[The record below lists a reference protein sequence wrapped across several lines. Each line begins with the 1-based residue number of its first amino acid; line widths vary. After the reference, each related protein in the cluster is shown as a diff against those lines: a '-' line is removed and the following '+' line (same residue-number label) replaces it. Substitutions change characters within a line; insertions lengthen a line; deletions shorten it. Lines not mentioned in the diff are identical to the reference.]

1 MSSPKPRSQFTQLFT
16 QAVQSI
22 QSKVNFSALVL
33 QKGAKVPE
41 LKIKDNANHGSET
54 YPLLGDRYTI
64 GRSSKSCDIAIRNPV
79 VSQLHC
85 SIKRDR
91 QNPKAFIIKDEGSTN
106 GIYKGKR
113 RLKNARL
120 HNGDIIT
127 LGPPELATGVRIEY
141 YYPLAYWFKYV
152 RYFLYGT
159 GGFVGLVALSIWFQ
173 WKDIPVKPLPSG
185 INGPVVVYA
194 GDSKTQLN
202 PIPNRTH
209 RELRNL
215 KDFSAYLPKAVIA
228 SEDSRF
234 YWHFGVDPYGV
245 ARAVFINFRK
255 GELTQGASTLT
266 QQLARSLFSQVGR
279 QDTAGRKFREAIV
292 ALKLETTYS
301 KNEILKAYLNRVYL
315 GIGSYGFED
324 AAQFYFDKSAANLN
338 LSEAATLVAILPAPN
353 SYNPVR
359 NYDTAVQLRNR
370 VINRMA
376 AMGMISHEQ
385 ANKAR
390 RSRIEVSPKARK
402 ALSSAI
408 APYFYSYVFDELKD
422 LLGEDLAK
430 EGNFIVETGL
440 DVNLQKKANTTL
452 RTNVVS
458 NGGRFGYS
466 QGAIVTLDGRSGAI
480 VALTGGIDY
489 GKSQFNRATQAS
501 RQPGSTFKIFAY
513 TAAIEAGIAPEKKYS
528 CDPLIWEGQKYEGC
542 ERSSGNIDMY
552 RGLAQSENVVALRV
566 AQDIG
571 LDRVVEMAQR
581 MGVRSKLTLSP
592 GLVLGESEA
601 KVVEMTGAYATFANR
616 GMWNRPHAINR
627 ILDGNDCQ
635 DNRHLESCRVI
646 YAFKDDAISHNQ
658 SAISD
663 RIANKMTEMM
673 KNVVTDG
680 TGKAANIGTTV
691 AGKTGT
697 TDSNVDLW
705 FIGYLSDRSLVTGV
719 WLGNDNNKPTWGSS
733 AQAASL
739 WGKYMKQVVDVP

>member
-41 LKIKDNANHGSET
+41 LKIKDNSNHGSDT
-54 YPLLGDRYTI
+54 YPLLGDQYTI
-64 GRSSKSCDIAIRNPV
+64 GRSSKSCDIAIRNAV
-79 VSQLHC
+79 VSQIHC

-91 QNPKAFIIKDEGSTN
+91 KNPKAFIIKDEGSTN

-113 RLKNARL
+113 RLKTARL

-127 LGPPELATGVRIEY
+127 LGPPELATGVRLEY
-141 YYPLAYWFKYV
+141 FYPLASWLKYV

-159 GGFVGLVALSIWFQ
+159 GGFVGLIALSIWLQ

-215 KDFSAYLPKAVIA
+215 KDFSPYLSKAVIA

-245 ARAVFINFRK
+245 ARAVFINFRR

-292 ALKLETTYS
+292 ALKLEASYS

-359 NYDTAVQLRNR
+359 DYDTAVQLRNR
-370 VINRMA
+370 IINRMA
-376 AMGMISHEQ
+376 TMGMISNEE

-466 QGAIVTLDGRSGAI
+466 QGAIVTLDGRSGTI
-480 VALTGGIDY
+480 LALTGGIDY

-528 CDPLIWEGQKYEGC
+528 CDSLIWEGQQYKGC

-566 AQDIG
+566 AKDIG

-601 KVVEMTGAYATFANR
+601 KVLEMTGAYATFANK

-635 DNRHLESCRVI
+635 DDRDLETCRTI
-646 YAFKDDAISHNQ
+646 YSFKDDGISRNQ

-673 KNVVTDG
+673 ENVVRDG

-705 FIGYLSDRSLVTGV
+705 FIGYLPDRSLVTGV

-733 AQAASL
+733 SQAASL
-739 WGKYMKQVVDVP
+739 WGKYMKQVIDVP